1 MRPQLIISILVI
13 CLGCVDENAIRQQR
27 IEKEVDQRLEEFAS
41 IRNHQCIERIVNR
54 AILAAD
60 SIMLKEAIFDI
71 PDSLTVPD
79 KQTRPERP
87 EIEFP
92 EFNKPLAPEIDS
104 TKKDSVVLDSI
115 EG

>member
-1 MRPQLIISILVI
+1 MRPLITISILVI
-13 CLGCVDENAIRQQR
+13 SLGCVDENAIRQQR
-27 IEKEVDQRLEEFAS
+27 IEKEIDQRLEEFAS
-41 IRNHQCIERIVNR
+41 IRNRQCIERIVNR

-87 EIEFP
+87 EIDFP
-92 EFNKPLAPEIDS
+92 EFNKPIAPDIDS
-104 TKKDSVVLDSI
+104 MKKDSVVLDSTK
-115 EG
+115 G